1 MKRRRFEALANE
13 AFLAIPKRFRARM
26 RNLAVVVEDEPEP
39 ELLREMGIEPPD
51 TLFGLYQGV
60 PLTERRWDDGNRLPD
75 RIVIY
80 QRSIE
85 DACGDDEDAIFEEVC
100 ATIIHEAG
108 HYFGLSEEE
117 IEAIEERW
125 WNGDDLEGEDAP
137 VLPPEPERDR
147 EKPR

>member
-1 MKRRRFEALANE
+1 ME
-13 AFLAIPKRFRARM
+13 IH
-26 RNLAVVVEDEPEP
+26 
-39 ELLREMGIEPPD
+39 PPD

-60 PLTERRWDDGNRLPD
+60 PLTERGWDYGNRMPD

-80 QRSIE
+80 QRPIE
-85 DACGDDEDAIFEEVC
+85 QACEGDADAVFEEVC

-125 WNGDDLEGEDAP
+125 WNGDEFEGDDAP
-137 VLPPEPERDR
+137 AV
-147 EKPR
+147 PRLRTCAGSRSESP

>member
-1 MKRRRFEALANE
+1 MKRRHFEALANE
-13 AFLAIPKRFRARM
+13 AFLAIPKPFRARM
-26 RNLAVVVEDEPEP
+26 RNLAVVVEDEPEA
-39 ELLREMGIEPPD
+39 ELLRQMGIEPPD

-80 QRSIE
+80 QRPIE

-100 ATIIHEAG
+100 ATIIHESG

-137 VLPPEPERDR
+137 VLPPEPQRDR
-147 EKPR
+147 GKPR